1 LFTGLLL
8 LAALFCG
15 ASCASASPGDEQWA
29 HSAWLD
35 DRYLVRWTPGADD
48 ITFEVSVA
56 TLGYV
61 GFGLSHDGL
70 MQGSDVVIGWVQ
82 NSRTIFQD
90 RHVSRGHVEPIV
102 DASQDWE
109 LLKGS
114 ENDTHTVLKFRR
126 AYDTCDRDQDIRI
139 TVSGHSFFACFFF
152 AVISRHQADVYYAGC
167 ITHCGDALCLRGRER
182 G

>member
-1 LFTGLLL
+1 M
-8 LAALFCG
+8 LAAFLALAVVSG
-15 ASCASASPGDEQWA
+15 AGAVPSEEQWA

-35 DRYLVRWTPGADD
+35 DRYLVRWTPGVED

-61 GFGLSHDGL
+61 GFGLSLDGH

-82 NSRTIFQD
+82 HGRTIFQD

-109 LLKGS
+109 LLQGM
-114 ENDTHTVLKFRR
+114 ENDTHTVLRFRR

-139 TVSGHSFFACFFF
+139 TVSFNFPFSIYKYVSVKNYNNSAM
-152 AVISRHQADVYYAGC
+152 V
-167 ITHCGDALCLRGRER
+167 T
-182 G
+182 

>member
-1 LFTGLLL
+1 MRHTKPVSIVKSDQSAFCSMSAGLLL
-8 LAALFCG
+8 FAALFSALVSG
-15 ASCASASPGDEQWA
+15 ASASPGDEQWA

-82 NSRTIFQD
+82 HSRTFFQD

-109 LLKGS
+109 LLRGS

-139 TVSGHSFFACFFF
+139 TVSGLF
-152 AVISRHQADVYYAGC
+152 C
-167 ITHCGDALCLRGRER
+167 IVARVFCSN
-182 G
+182 